1 MYNEPMMHLLRAKA
15 SSEQIT
21 AMAEEYAGYIK
32 VVIDIERHVL
42 VGGAERHVDEE
53 QMLLADG
60 SVQENLWG
68 GGIDWETKEIDYNS
82 MINLRPS
89 QANPSRDIMDTS
101 IRKQFDQIVKDL
113 LL

>member
-1 MYNEPMMHLLRAKA
+1 MMLLRAKA
-15 SSEQIT
+15 TPDEIT
-21 AMAEEYAGYIK
+21 SMSTQYQGYIK
-32 VVIDIERHVL
+32 VVIDVVRGVL

-60 SVQENLWG
+60 SKQADLWG

-82 MINLRPS
+82 MINVRPG
-89 QANPSRDIMDTS
+89 QQNPSRDIMDIS
-101 IRKQFDQIVKDL
+101 IRKQFDVIIGEL